1 MGAVTI
7 VGYLAI
13 GRMVRGW
20 MPLFLYAF
28 PVTLISAVVLTLWAT
43 ITEDLTFNFDEISG
57 AFGWISVTWIFYVG
71 YLALGPGLFGH
82 TGINAVLRWIPP
94 LTISMILIFGACYWF
109 NYWMDCWCRFYP
121 TEVDNNWRITDD
133 IWISISYIWV

>member
-20 MPLFLYAF
+20 MPLFFYAF
-28 PVTLISAVVLTLWAT
+28 PVTLISAIVLTLWAI

-57 AFGWISVTWIFYVG
+57 AFGWISLTWILCRIFARAWAIRAY
-71 YLALGPGLFGH
+71 GH
-82 TGINAVLRWIPP
+82 KRVLRWIPH
-94 LTISMILIFGACYWF
+94 
-109 NYWMDCWCRFYP
+109 
-121 TEVDNNWRITDD
+121 
-133 IWISISYIWV
+133 